1 MLLRRL
7 LPILLL
13 CAACDGPAQGVGGGE
28 PAALT
33 SRAAEGRTLPE
44 LTGRVVD
51 KAGLISADTERGLSL
66 TLQELEQETTDQVVV
81 VTVPDLAGEAIESL
95 GLRLGRGWGI
105 GQKDVNNGVLLI
117 VAPNDRKV
125 RIEVGYGLEGL
136 LTDDRAKAIITDPLL
151 PAFRAG
157 RFEEGISSGVSEIA
171 TVLRSDRLRPQLKQA
186 AAGS

>member
-1 MLLRRL
+1 MPLTRL

-13 CAACDGPAQGVGGGE
+13 CAACDGQAQGGAGGAPSALISGGG
-28 PAALT
+28 
-33 SRAAEGRTLPE
+33 EGRTLPE

-51 KAGLISADTERGLSL
+51 MANLISADTERSLSL
-66 TLQELEQETTDQVVV
+66 DLEKLEQETTDQVVV
-81 VTVPDLAGEAIESL
+81 VTVPDLEGEPIESL

-105 GQKDVNNGVLLI
+105 GQKDVDNGVLLI

-136 LTDDRAKAIITDPLL
+136 LTDDRAKVIIDDPLL

-157 RFEEGISSGVSEIA
+157 RYEAGISNGVSEIVA
-171 TVLRSDRLRPQLKQA
+171 VLRSDRRRPRNKE
-186 AAGS
+186 AAGT